1 QNHDTWEKAVGH
13 RFVHELFDATIADPV
28 MAGYLVQD
36 YRFLDSFLMLL
47 GSAVASAD
55 SLEPRLRISQF
66 IGEIAGDENTYFI
79 DAFAAIGV
87 TEEQREEFPYTE
99 TTTAFI
105 AHIREEAGPR
115 EYATIIEVII

>member
-1 QNHDTWEKAVGH
+1 MTDTSTPRFSDQLRQQNHDTWEKAVGH

-47 GSAVASAD
+47 GSAGASAD

-66 IGEIAGDENTYFI
+66 LGEIAGDKDTYVV
-79 DAFAAIGV
+79 DGYAVLGV
-87 TEEQREEFPYTE
+87 TEEQRD
-99 TTTAFI
+99 
-105 AHIREEAGPR
+105 
-115 EYATIIEVII
+115 